1 MKMEVRK
8 MSLGKIRCL
17 AVSFLFQLALG
28 AAAAEPALPMKIKS
42 CDVKVDGGTVVIAL
56 GYASS
61 KPLPESLLIVVSV
74 KSENGEEILSLNCRK
89 DQMLTVVPSTGQV
102 LFTMSEYYKLKKK
115 GANGT
120 ITMKLPERSWN
131 VYDITGISAEMRII
145 VYEDKEG
152 GGRKIGEIVSKK
164 VRL

>member
-1 MKMEVRK
+1 
-8 MSLGKIRCL
+8 
-17 AVSFLFQLALG
+17 
-28 AAAAEPALPMKIKS
+28 
-42 CDVKVDGGTVVIAL
+42 
-56 GYASS
+56 
-61 KPLPESLLIVVSV
+61 VVSV